1 MKEDGDATRMYL
13 IRVLSVT
20 VEADGEVPTDEG
32 KDTDE
37 LDGML
42 ELACLRKGQIAYRI
56 PDYLDSQIGK
66 HE

>member
-20 VEADGEVPTDEG
+20 VETDGEVPADEG

-42 ELACLRKGQIAYRI
+42 ELASKRQGQVAYRV